1 MNNLCFYSLLAS
13 NQEVDF
19 FTENLLDTGIAG
31 ELDHDILAI
40 LESIPQEAVLDLEAE
55 ALAEQWDIETTQ
67 DPECVEI
74 LESNPSMTF
83 DHKWVADHVVRGI
96 EF

>member
-19 FTENLLDTGIAG
+19 FTENLLDTGVAG
-31 ELDHDILAI
+31 ELDHDTLAT
-40 LESIPQEAVLDLEAE
+40 LENIPQEAVLDLEAE

-67 DPECVEI
+67 DPEYVEI
-74 LESNPSMTF
+74 LESNPSMMF